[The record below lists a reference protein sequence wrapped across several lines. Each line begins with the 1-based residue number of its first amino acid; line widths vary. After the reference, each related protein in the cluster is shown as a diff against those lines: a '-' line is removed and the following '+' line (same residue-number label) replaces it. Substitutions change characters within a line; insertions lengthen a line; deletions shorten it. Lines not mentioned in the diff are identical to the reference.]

1 MELHNHPVNVAE
13 LAIRMFKDVFISTL
27 ATTDTAFP
35 LQLWD
40 ELAAQMQ
47 DTINLLRA
55 LGSNPAILAF
65 KRMNGPYDW
74 D

>member
-1 MELHNHPVNVAE
+1 VELHNHPVNVAK
-13 LAIRMFKDVFISTL
+13 LAIQMFKDVFISML

-40 ELAAQMQ
+40 ELAAQVQ
-47 DTINLLRA
+47 DTLNLLRA

-65 KRMNGPYDW
+65 KSMNGP
-74 D
+74 